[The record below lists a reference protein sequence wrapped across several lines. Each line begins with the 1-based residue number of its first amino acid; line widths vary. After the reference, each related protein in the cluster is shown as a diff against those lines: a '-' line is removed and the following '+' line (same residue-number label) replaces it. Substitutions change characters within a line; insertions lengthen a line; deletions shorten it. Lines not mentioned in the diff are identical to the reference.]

1 MYRGISLVPA
11 NTRVPFMAWRRVFLL
26 FSLALVLASIA
37 LFAIRGLNY
46 GVDFAGGILIEVRTD
61 GPPDIAEMRRQLG
74 GLGLGDV
81 SLQEF
86 GEAHDVLIRFPI
98 QEGGEEAQ
106 QRAIEAVR
114 AALGQN
120 VDYRR
125 IELVGPMVSQELFRD
140 GLYALIGS
148 FLAMLV
154 YIWFRFEWQF
164 GLVAVVTLVH
174 DVVTTIG
181 LFALLQLE
189 FNLTSVAAILTIVGY
204 SINDTVVIFDS
215 VRDNLRKYKT
225 MPLPKLFDLSINETL
240 ARTSIT
246 GVTTMLVLLALYFIG
261 GDVIEGFSLA
271 MLWGVVIGTYSSICL
286 GVPLMLYMYSR
297 PAPAAGEASV
307 KTSAEEAR

>member
-11 NTRVPFMAWRRVFLL
+11 NTRIPFMAWRRVFLL

-46 GVDFAGGILIEVRTD
+46 GVDFAGGILIEIRTD

-86 GEAHDVLIRFPI
+86 GGANDVLIRFPI

-114 AALGQN
+114 AALRQN

-174 DVVTTIG
+174 DVIATVG

-189 FNLTSVAAILTIVGY
+189 FNLTSVAAILTLVGY

-225 MPLPKLFDLSINETL
+225 MPLPKLFDLSVNETL

-261 GDVIEGFSLA
+261 GDVIEGFTLA

-297 PAPAAGEASV
+297 PAPAAGEAAA
-307 KTSAEEAR
+307 KTSAEKAG

>member
-1 MYRGISLVPA
+1 MYRGISLVPP
-11 NTRVPFMAWRRVFLL
+11 NTRIPFMAWRRVFLL
-26 FSLALVLASIA
+26 FSLALVVASIA

-61 GPPDIAEMRRQLG
+61 GPPDVAQMRRQLG

-86 GEAHDVLIRFPI
+86 GGANDVLIRFPI

-125 IELVGPMVSQELFRD
+125 VELVGPMVSQELFRD
-140 GLYALIGS
+140 GLYALVGS

-164 GLVAVVTLVH
+164 GLIAVVILVH
-174 DVVTTIG
+174 DVIAAIG

-189 FNLTSVAAILTIVGY
+189 FNLTSVAAILTLVGY

-225 MPLPKLFDLSINETL
+225 MPLPKLFDLAVNETL

-246 GVTTMLVLLALYFIG
+246 GVTTILVLLALYFIG

-297 PAPAAGEASV
+297 PAAAAGEAAV
-307 KTSAEEAR
+307 KTSAEKAG

>member
-1 MYRGISLVPA
+1 MYRGISLIPA
-11 NTRVPFMAWRRVFLL
+11 DTRIPFIAWRRVFFL

-46 GVDFAGGILIEVRTD
+46 GVDFAGGILIEVRTE
-61 GPPDIAEMRRQLG
+61 GPPDIAEMRQQLG

-86 GEAHDVLIRFPI
+86 GEANDVLIRFPI

-106 QRAIEAVR
+106 QQAIEAVR

-125 IELVGPMVSQELFRD
+125 IELVGPMVSRELFRD
-140 GLYALIGS
+140 GLYALTGAV
-148 FLAMLV
+148 LAMLV

-164 GLVAVVTLVH
+164 GLIAVVALVH
-174 DVVTTIG
+174 DIISTIG

-204 SINDTVVIFDS
+204 SINDTVVVFDR
-215 VRDNLRKYKT
+215 VRENLRKYKT

-246 GVTTMLVLLALYFIG
+246 GVTTILVLLALYFIG
-261 GDVIEGFSLA
+261 GDVIKGFSLA

-286 GVPLMLYMYSR
+286 AVPLMLYTYSR
-297 PAPAAGEASV
+297 PAPALGEAAT
-307 KTSAEEAR
+307 KASAEKAG